1 MRHLSIDIETF
12 SSVPISKAG
21 LYKYVQSRD
30 FQIMLLAWSLDGL
43 PVQIIDLTKP
53 EPIPPELWTAFWDP
67 GTVKHAFN
75 AAFEWYCLSKW
86 ACVSDPVSWLPQWRC
101 TKLHSLY
108 CGFPASLKNAG
119 AALGLPSSKQ
129 KDRNGQALIRYF
141 CIPCMPTNANGG
153 RVRNMPQHSPERW
166 ELFKNYCRQDV
177 VTEMEIERRLS
188 PWPIPD
194 DVQKQWVQD
203 QIINSR
209 GVALD
214 AGFIDGALFID
225 MTKTDDLQAEAKK
238 LTGLDNPNSGRQL
251 MGWLESK
258 GAGLENLQKQTVEDA
273 LENPDMLPDVRRVL
287 EIRLGTSRASTKKY
301 VAMKNAICDDG
312 RVRGLLQFYG
322 ANRTGRWSGKIIQ
335 PQNLPRTYI
344 DKQLIPLA
352 RELTRNGNGDALQ
365 ILYGSTQSTLSQL
378 IRTAFIPSSG
388 NLFVDADFSAIEA
401 RVIAWL
407 SGEQWRLNVFRTHGK
422 IYEASAA
429 AMFGVPIETI
439 AKGKENYGLRA
450 KGKVSELALGYNG
463 GSGALIAMGALRMGL
478 TEDELP
484 DVVKRW
490 RGSNRCIVRLW
501 HEVENA
507 ALETL
512 RTGRASYA
520 GKCSFTLES
529 DGELRF
535 LTITLP
541 SERKLFYANPFLT
554 QNRFGNESMGYYG
567 VNQQTKKWCEMETYG
582 GKLVEN
588 ITQAVARDC
597 LALNIERLEAAGFP
611 IVFHVHDEVVIDIE
625 KKRADLSTV
634 IKIMSQPPEWAK
646 DLPLRADGWIGEYFT
661 KD

>member
-1 MRHLSIDIETF
+1 MHHLSIDIETF
-12 SSVPISKAG
+12 SSVPIDKAG

-30 FQIMLLAWSLDGL
+30 FQVMLLAWSLDGSS
-43 PVQIIDLTKP
+43 VQIIDLMKP
-53 EPIPPELWTAFWDP
+53 EPIPSELWLALWDP
-67 GTVKHAFN
+67 GTAKHAFN

-86 ACVSDPVSWLPQWRC
+86 ARVNNLVSWLPQWRC
-101 TKLHSLY
+101 TMLHSLY
-108 CGFPASLKNAG
+108 CGFPASLKDSG
-119 AALGLPSSKQ
+119 AALGLPEDKR

-141 CIPCMPTNANGG
+141 CVPCKPTNANGG
-153 RVRNMPQHSPERW
+153 RIRNMPQHAPERW

-188 PWPIPD
+188 QWPVPD
-194 DVQKQWVQD
+194 DVQQQWVQD

-214 AGFIDGALFID
+214 SGLIEGALAID
-225 MTKTDDLQAEAKK
+225 TAKTGDLQAEARL
-238 LTGLDNPNSGRQL
+238 LTGLENPNSGKQL
-251 MGWLESK
+251 MGWLENK
-258 GAGLENLQKQTVEDA
+258 GAGLANLQKQTVEDA
-273 LENPDMLPDVRRVL
+273 LEDPDMLPDVRRAL
-287 EIRLGTSRASTKKY
+287 EIRLGTSKASTKKY
-301 VAMKNAICDDG
+301 VAMKEAICDDG
-312 RVRGLLQFYG
+312 RVRGLLRFYG

-344 DKQLIPLA
+344 DKRLIPLA
-352 RELTRNGNGDALQ
+352 RELTRDGNGDALQ
-365 ILYGSTQSTLSQL
+365 VLYGSAQSTLSQL
-378 IRTAFIPSSG
+378 IRTAFVPSSG

-450 KGKVSELALGYNG
+450 KGKVSELALGYSG
-463 GSGALIAMGALRMGL
+463 GSGALIHMGALRMGL

-484 DVVKRW
+484 DIVRRW

-520 GKCSFTLES
+520 GKCSFALES
-529 DGELRF
+529 DGKLRF

-541 SERKLFYANPFLT
+541 SGRKLFYARPFLT

-567 VNQQTKKWCEMETYG
+567 MNQQTKKWCELETYG

-611 IVFHVHDEVVIDIE
+611 IVFHVHDEVVIDVE
-625 KKRADLSTV
+625 RERADLSTV
-634 IKIMSQPPEWAK
+634 TKIMSQPPEWAK
-646 DLPLRADGWIGEYFT
+646 DLPLSADGWIGEYFT